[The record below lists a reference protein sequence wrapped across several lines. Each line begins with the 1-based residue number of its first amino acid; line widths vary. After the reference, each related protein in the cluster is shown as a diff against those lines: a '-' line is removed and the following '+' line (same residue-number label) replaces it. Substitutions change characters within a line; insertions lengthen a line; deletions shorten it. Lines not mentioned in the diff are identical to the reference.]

1 MVYIDLWYNY
11 VLVNSWCLLMNHAVN
26 LAQLSSQNQALSA
39 EVALLTARC
48 KQYEEAYE
56 YLKEQM
62 LELRRQIFGK
72 RSERFIDPE
81 SPQLSLLDDISSTFT
96 AADTEKVEDSATE
109 VAAHS
114 RKKSSKT
121 EKDLPRRIEIITLSD
136 NDKRCTCGLC
146 KTVIRYETK
155 NLVNYVPEVFEI
167 VEQRREV
174 AACPKCCD
182 GSVVTAPAPLQVLPK
197 VKATESFL
205 AFLVISK
212 LEDRQPLYHLEHKLS
227 ERYGIDVS
235 RQTMARW
242 LIDLMELLRPIYNLL
257 KDSVIDYDVA
267 SCDAT
272 TLQVLKEPNRKA
284 ETKSQVY
291 CIRGGP
297 PDKSVVLYDYNALE
311 HKQFLQ
317 DWFSDFK
324 GYMHVDGGN
333 VFEGSTDAL
342 LVNCN
347 AHARRKFAPIA
358 KANKGKGIAK
368 EAMRYFKEL
377 YKIEREAKD
386 RQLSPEQRYQLRQ
399 DKAKPILEKFNTWID
414 EIYPTL
420 LPQSSLGNAVN
431 YCVKYRTGLMRYLED
446 GRLEIDNNLTEQQ
459 IKPLVIAR
467 KNFLFCDSVS
477 GAQALCLHMGLI
489 RTAKLHG
496 LDPYNYYIALL
507 KRIPHCKS
515 VEDYEKL
522 LPWNIVSYTI
532 PISTTVDGVHTKL
545 EPQAIDL
552 LRTGTYKS
560 DHKVISQR

>member
-1 MVYIDLWYNY
+1 M
-11 VLVNSWCLLMNHAVN
+11 N
-26 LAQLSSQNQALSA
+26 LAASLSPLTHKIEALQA
-39 EVALLTARC
+39 ENILLNARC

-62 LELRRQIFGK
+62 LEMRRQMFGK
-72 RSERFIDPE
+72 RSERFIDDPE
-81 SPQLSLLDDISSTFT
+81 NAQLSLFGSTGADFA
-96 AADTEKVEDSATE
+96 AADIEKPEYVTTE
-109 VAAHS
+109 VAAHT
-114 RKKSSKT
+114 RTKKSKA
-121 EKDLPRRIEIITLSD
+121 EKELPRRIEIITLSD
-136 NDKRCTCGLC
+136 NDKLCGCGSC

-155 NLVNYVPEVFEI
+155 EIVNYVAEVFEI

-174 AACPKCCD
+174 AACTKCCD
-182 GSVVTAPAPLQVLPK
+182 SGVITAPAPLHVLPK

-205 AFLVISK
+205 AFLVVSK

-242 LIDLMELLRPIYNLL
+242 LIDLMEPLQPIYNLL
-257 KDSVIDYDVA
+257 KDSVIGYDVA

-272 TLQVLKEPNRKA
+272 TLQVLKEPGRAA

-297 PDKSVVLYDYNALE
+297 PDKQVILYDYNATE
-311 HKQFLQ
+311 HKEFLQ
-317 DWFSDFK
+317 DWFSGFT
-324 GYMHVDGGN
+324 GYLHVDGGN
-333 VFEGSTDAL
+333 VFEDSTDAT

-347 AHARRKFAPIA
+347 AHARRKFEPIA
-358 KANKGKGIAK
+358 KSNKGKGIAK
-368 EAMRYFKEL
+368 EAMRFFKEL

-386 RQLSPEQRYQLRQ
+386 KQLLPQQRYQLRQ
-399 DKAKPILEKFNTWID
+399 EKSKPILEKFNTWID
-414 EIYPTL
+414 EIYPTV

-431 YCVKYRTGLMRYLED
+431 YCIKYRVGLMRYLED

-477 GAQALCLHMGLI
+477 GAEALCLHFGLI
-489 RTAKLHG
+489 RTAKQHG
-496 LDPYNYYIALL
+496 LDPYNYYVALL
-507 KRIPHCKS
+507 KAIPHCKS

-522 LPWNIVSYTI
+522 LPWNIFSYSI
-532 PISTTVDGVHTKL
+532 PIITTSDGQKVL
-545 EPQAIDL
+545 GQAIDC
-552 LRTGTYKS
+552 LRPDSHKS
-560 DHKVISQR
+560 AHVELAQI